1 MSQRTLRRT
10 MPGELSSPSAK
21 LVYLYLQTQ
30 SGATVEELG
39 DGLEMKK
46 LSLFSVLKTLR
57 QRDLVERDG
66 EHYVAR

>member
-1 MSQRTLRRT
+1 

-21 LVYLYLQTQ
+21 LVYLYLTTQ
-30 SGATVEELG
+30 GSATVEEIG

-66 EHYVAR
+66 ERYTPR